1 MPDPVIDQERLKD
14 KIKLVLKVNYFSSIL
29 AIFFSMVCLFALNIT
44 QIIPYAF
51 LIFGVLN
58 LANTWVFK
66 YHKILIITYNISSIM
81 ALISTLIISLYS
93 GGINSPFIF
102 ILALIVFAGYVTT
115 RKYGQVYL
123 NLIFFLII
131 LVYSQSIPE
140 FTFTFNAI
148 EPQSQNLFSLFSV
161 LFSVY
166 LLGNVFG
173 KNLLRTHHGLY
184 KSKMEIEKRI
194 KEKETLLKEIHHRV
208 KNNLQTVSSL
218 LSLQSRNIEDVG
230 MKNII
235 KSSQNRVISMAMVHE
250 MLYMRDDLSTIE
262 YGSYVQEL
270 SEYLL
275 RSLKGSENNVK
286 LSIDIPDIKLGIDTA
301 IPLGL
306 LINETITNALKYG
319 ITDENEGEISIVMKQ
334 EENNDYILRIG
345 DNGIGFPDTIDHNTT
360 KSLGLKLIHNLT
372 RQLKGTITKDL
383 SKKGTNYIVTFQ
395 EVAKQFHSVA

>member
-1 MPDPVIDQERLKD
+1 M
-14 KIKLVLKVNYFSSIL
+14 
-29 AIFFSMVCLFALNIT
+29 ACLFALNIT

-58 LANTWVFK
+58 LANTWAFK
-66 YHKILIITYNISSIM
+66 YHKTLTVTYNISSIM
-81 ALISTLIISLYS
+81 ALISTLIITLYS

-102 ILALIVFAGYVTT
+102 ILALIVFAAYVTT
-115 RKYGQVYL
+115 REYGQVYL

-140 FTFTFNAI
+140 FNFTFNAI
-148 EPQSQNLFSLFSV
+148 EPKSQNLFSLFSV

-194 KEKETLLKEIHHRV
+194 KEKETLIKEIHHRI

-250 MLYMRDDLSTIE
+250 MLYMRDDLTKIE
-262 YGSYVQEL
+262 YRSYVQEL
-270 SEYLL
+270 SEYLV
-275 RSLKGSENNVK
+275 RSLKGSANKVK

-319 ITDENEGEISIVMKQ
+319 ITDENEGEISIVMIK
-334 EENNDYILRIG
+334 EENNDYILKIG
-345 DNGIGFPDTIDHNTT
+345 DNGVGFPDTIDYKTT
-360 KSLGLKLIHNLT
+360 KSLGLKLIHNLA
-372 RQLKGTITKDL
+372 RQLKGTITKDI

-395 EVAKQFHSVA
+395 EVAKQFDSVA